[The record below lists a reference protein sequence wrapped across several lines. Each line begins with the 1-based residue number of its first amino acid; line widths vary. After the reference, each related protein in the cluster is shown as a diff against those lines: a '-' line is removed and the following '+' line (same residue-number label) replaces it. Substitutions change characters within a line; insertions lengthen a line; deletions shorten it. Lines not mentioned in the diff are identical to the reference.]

1 MPRTPTILRADTSI
15 AMSRDLL
22 NKIAAGL
29 RESARSVAFSR
40 RQIDESLLML
50 QRTDVTLAQYRRGVP
65 SDEEP

>member
-1 MPRTPTILRADTSI
+1 
-15 AMSRDLL
+15 MSRDLL